1 MAVLSGPGGRTVRQ
15 AQIIK
20 KGYKGLYGT
29 FDTKVEAQIW
39 AKKHESAMEHR
50 TFVSSV
56 EAESTTLAEAL
67 ERYRVEVSS
76 KKKSAGREKFTIKIW
91 SESPLGPRTLASI
104 RGKDSAQSIKDM
116 QARGLGQHSV
126 RIYLALLSHLFNVAR
141 TAWGMESLTNPVELV
156 KGMRPK
162 LPRGAIAG
170 WLPVNTKGLWRLV
183 TVVVMAEWPRL
194 SHGPSRPPCAK
205 RKSLI
210 CDGSGSI
217 GKLAS

>member
-1 MAVLSGPGGRTVRQ
+1 MACFQKRSGAWRAIVKR
-15 AQIIK
+15 
-20 KGYKGLYGT
+20 KGYGVQTRT
-29 FDTKVEAQIW
+29 FDSKTDAEVW
-39 AKKHESAMEHR
+39 ARRIEEEMDRGA
-50 TFVSSV
+50 FVSRT
-56 EAESTTLAEAL
+56 EAETTTLAEAL

-104 RGKDSAQSIKDM
+104 RGKDIAQSIKDM